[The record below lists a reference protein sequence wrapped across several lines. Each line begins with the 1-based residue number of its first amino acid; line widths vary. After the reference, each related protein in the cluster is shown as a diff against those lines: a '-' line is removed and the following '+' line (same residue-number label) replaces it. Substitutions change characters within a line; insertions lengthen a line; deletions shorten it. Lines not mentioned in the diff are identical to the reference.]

1 MDIYK
6 KCGLRSILSTEAL
19 THSKKIIFYLRAQ
32 NKKTKTDLP
41 IDQDI
46 FGQTRLRIVDFQK
59 RIHDFPTVEIVA
71 ELVDASVAL
80 ADHLQVVGLPFVPE
94 QSPETRRI
102 RLETANGETGT
113 RNASAGANNRQIR
126 EAITRNRRTA
136 SRRKEWRTSRWRC
149 WGRSRPAR
157 RPPARPC
164 AAAGRRTSWIRSGN
178 GSGKRSGARRR
189 PLPVNTA
196 AAARPLKPKRDR
208 CRPCG
213 D

>member
-102 RLETANGETGT
+102 RLETANGETST

-126 EAITRNRRTA
+126 ESDNAKPADSFAAKKVAYQSVAVLGSITSCQAATSA
-136 SRRKEWRTSRWRC
+136 SLCRC
-149 WGRSRPAR
+149 RSTDILDSERERLGKAERGSAPAS
-157 RPPARPC
+157 AC
-164 AAAGRRTSWIRSGN
+164 QHGGRRSATE
-178 GSGKRSGARRR
+178 AQTR
-189 PLPVNTA
+189 PMPA
-196 AAARPLKPKRDR
+196 MR
-208 CRPCG
+208 
-213 D
+213 